1 MIIPEGVTHIGK
13 KAFERCF
20 NLTSVIIPGSVK
32 HIDEEAFQFC
42 YGLSSVNIPEGVT
55 HIGKNAFNN
64 CRNLQSVKLPDT
76 IKQIDEKAFADCIRL
91 SSVRIPQ
98 GIDIMNEKAFH
109 GCKKLVDKDGFLIVD
124 DILFEY
130 LGPGGDVVIPKGV
143 KSISNYAFR
152 ECSNLRSVT
161 IPDSVTHIGHY
172 AFEECRSLTSV
183 IIPKGVTYI
192 GESAF
197 CYCSS
202 LISAAIPEKVTRIG
216 KGAFYGCTHLECI
229 RLPESV
235 TYKPGGMITDH
246 YAICY
251 TVDTVFRVLFP
262 VYLGGSIYNLP
273 GKKHKKRALQ
283 GFFYAQE
290 HGITEIDRW
299 KDSYLTYIVDHI
311 RKYMKQAERNR
322 FVLMFLIREGL
333 LDAEGVEYFWDKY
346 RDTDDEEI
354 KNALLQCRQ
363 NES

>member
-1 MIIPEGVTHIGK
+1 M
-13 KAFERCF
+13 
-20 NLTSVIIPGSVK
+20 
-32 HIDEEAFQFC
+32 
-42 YGLSSVNIPEGVT
+42 LSGN
-55 HIGKNAFNN
+55 
-64 CRNLQSVKLPDT
+64 
-76 IKQIDEKAFADCIRL
+76 
-91 SSVRIPQ
+91 
-98 GIDIMNEKAFH
+98 
-109 GCKKLVDKDGFLIVD
+109 
-124 DILFEY
+124 
-130 LGPGGDVVIPKGV
+130 
-143 KSISNYAFR
+143 
-152 ECSNLRSVT
+152 
-161 IPDSVTHIGHY
+161 IGHY
-172 AFEECRSLTSV
+172 AFEECSSLTSV

-333 LDAEGVEYFWDKY
+333 LDAEGVEYFWDKSEFPTY
-346 RDTDDEEI
+346 EEFIEEYPESPPEDSFEDDVSIAGGFGDGYGEWHI
-354 KNALLQCRQ
+354 
-363 NES
+363 